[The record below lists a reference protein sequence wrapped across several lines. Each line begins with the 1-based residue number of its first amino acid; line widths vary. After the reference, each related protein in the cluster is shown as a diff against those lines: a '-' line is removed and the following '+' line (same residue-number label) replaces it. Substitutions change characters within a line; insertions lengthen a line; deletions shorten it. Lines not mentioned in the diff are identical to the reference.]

1 MIGCGDTVTVNG
13 EGDIVWE
20 VDMAGDAS
28 QMVRI
33 IRNRDAATWRMIDRA
48 GLVLVSKAAIDD
60 DSPRLM
66 PARGILD

>member
-13 EGDIVWE
+13 EGDTIWE

-28 QMVRI
+28 PMVRI

-48 GLVLVSKAAIDD
+48 GLVLVSKAVINDGF
-60 DSPRLM
+60 PRLI
-66 PARGILD
+66 PERGVLD